1 MPLGRPLGWPLVLLT
16 LIVLG
21 LPLAVHAEDTG
32 SITAPLAEKSLLL
45 DIARAGSR
53 LVAVGERGHVLLSDD
68 NGSSWRQVSVPTV
81 ATLTG
86 VSFTDA
92 ANGWAVGHDAL
103 ILHSSDGGESWQQQ
117 YRDAALES
125 PLLDLDFTD
134 PQHGL
139 ASGAYGL
146 LLSTDDAG
154 ASWQRLTLGD
164 GDDFH
169 LNAIATIGGVGYLA
183 AEAGMLYRADG
194 EQWKSLPSPYEGSFF
209 GLLPLPDGGM
219 LLLGLRG
226 HLYRS
231 EVAGSGWSTLESGTE
246 STLTDALRLN
256 DGTIVI
262 VGHAGTVLW
271 STDGGSDFKLLQ
283 LSGRPSL
290 SAVVQAAD
298 GRLLAVGEQGIHAID
313 LPKADP
319 Q

>member
-1 MPLGRPLGWPLVLLT
+1 MPLGHSPGWPLVLLT
-16 LIVLG
+16 LIVLA
-21 LPLAVHAEDTG
+21 LPLAVHAENTE
-32 SITAPLAEKSLLL
+32 SITAALAEKSLLL

-53 LVAVGERGHVLLSDD
+53 LVVVGERGHVLLSDD
-68 NGSSWRQVSVPTV
+68 DGSSWRQVPVPTV

-86 VSFTDA
+86 VSFTDDEH
-92 ANGWAVGHDAL
+92 GWAVGHDAV
-103 ILHSSDGGESWQQQ
+103 ILYSADGGESWQQQ
-117 YRDAALES
+117 YRDAGLES
-125 PLLDLDFTD
+125 PLLDIAFTD

-154 ASWQRLTLGD
+154 TNWRPLTLGD

-169 LNAIATIGGVGYLA
+169 LNAMATIGGVGYLA

-219 LLLGLRG
+219 LLFGLRG

-231 EVAGSGWSTLESGTE
+231 VDAGSNWSTLESGTE
-246 STLTDALRLN
+246 STLTDALRLD
-256 DGTIVI
+256 DGTIII

-271 STDGGSDFKLLQ
+271 STDGGSDFKVLQ

-298 GRLLAVGEQGIHAID
+298 GRLLAVGEKGIHAIV
-313 LPKADP
+313 LPTGAP